1 MPALL
6 ETVVD
11 EQATDAKC
19 CENQAE
25 EDISRVSAVV
35 HDAVALPDGQREHQ
49 NHKNEIEGFVHKRS
63 FQRWHLAS
71 KNAWW
76 ARKDKLTENARAIG
90 IAVDGGSKKQLAF
103 GPDSAARD
111 VGPYLGDAANAT
123 DWSDLF
129 KPTAVSKKP

>member
-1 MPALL
+1 MRRWRRWGLLRESLRAVGDGGSRELKNPAANGTRGTRARLLAESLLPRPAKKSAVPALL

-11 EQATDAKC
+11 EQATDAEC

-63 FQRWHLAS
+63 FP
-71 KNAWW
+71 
-76 ARKDKLTENARAIG
+76 DG
-90 IAVDGGSKKQLAF
+90 ILRRRMLCGPVKK
-103 GPDSAARD
+103 S
-111 VGPYLGDAANAT
+111 
-123 DWSDLF
+123 
-129 KPTAVSKKP
+129 